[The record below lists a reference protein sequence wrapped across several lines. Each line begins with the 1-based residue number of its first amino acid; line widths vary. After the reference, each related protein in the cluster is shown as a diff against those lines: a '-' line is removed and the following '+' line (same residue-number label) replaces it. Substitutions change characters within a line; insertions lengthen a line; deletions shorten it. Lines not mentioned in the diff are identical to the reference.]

1 MDYLTTTQKLVL
13 AVSAGT
19 IVFISWKIY
28 RTYKEIK
35 DSIIVTD
42 EAEEAK
48 KVKEKYKIH
57 EDDEDEIYYTAPIT
71 SSDLEV
77 EVDPDDFYPTQDIDE
92 EGDVILMY
100 DKDSEEAY
108 SQFIDIKLFM
118 LPKMSPVRQMYE
130 ILFLIPYEPAVE
142 GDEIRYRDILES
154 RWMFFGEE
162 SRYSSE
168 ITWGE
173 LFVYYAEQ
181 VDRQVGANSTEI
193 MDDLLYYTG
202 LTHQTPSRTVDDI
215 LGRLSLHT
223 FYHNGK
229 YGLFGL
235 NDAECFVLDTR
246 IQQTVAKD
254 TTFDLEFDVYLN
266 RKVGE
271 M

>member
-1 MDYLTTTQKLVL
+1 MNYLTTTQKLVL

-19 IVFISWKIY
+19 IVFTAWKVY

-48 KVKEKYKIH
+48 KVKEKYKIQ
-57 EDDEDEIYYTAPIT
+57 EDDEEEIYYTAPIT

-92 EGDVILMY
+92 EGEVILMY
-100 DKDSEEAY
+100 DKDSDEAY
-108 SQFIDIKLFM
+108 AQFIDVKLFM

-142 GDEIRYRDILES
+142 GDVIRYRDILES
-154 RWMFFGEE
+154 RWMFFGED

-168 ITWGE
+168 ISWGE

-181 VDRQVGANSTEI
+181 VDRQVGVNSVQR
-193 MDDLLYYTG
+193 LW
-202 LTHQTPSRTVDDI
+202 RTCYITQD
-215 LGRLSLHT
+215 SHT
-223 FYHNGK
+223 KHHLK
-229 YGLFGL
+229 
-235 NDAECFVLDTR
+235 
-246 IQQTVAKD
+246 
-254 TTFDLEFDVYLN
+254 
-266 RKVGE
+266 
-271 M
+271 